1 MYLKE
6 LGLHG
11 FKSFPEK
18 AILEFNKGVTAVV
31 GPNGSG
37 KSNISDA
44 VRWVLGEQRV
54 KNLRGDKMED
64 VIFAGTDNRKP
75 IGFAEVS
82 LTLDNE
88 DGKIPVDYSE
98 ITVKRTVFRSGESK
112 YTINGTPCRLKDI
125 NELFMDTGVG
135 REGYSIIGQG
145 RIDEILS
152 TKNEDRRKLFEEA
165 AGIAKYRSRRL
176 EAMGKLAKEQ
186 ENLVRI
192 EDIIAEIE
200 TKIEPLREQ
209 SEGAKKFLILRE
221 ELKKCEISIFIAKTE
236 AIDKKIADYDKNTDI
251 INADIEENEK
261 KYNEAISKEERYKTE
276 EKELLQ
282 TAESLN
288 NKISELISDYQ
299 EKNGQIKL
307 IEEQIRNFDE
317 KIKRT
322 ESDFKTI
329 GLKAEKIKNEIGIY
343 ESKKLSFDIQLNQLY
358 NELEKKETEFEN
370 FNNELTEG
378 EEKLN
383 RFKSDIFEKM
393 RTSAEIKTETENKK
407 IRLKQLTDKDKELKN
422 SISVSAGKL
431 RQAEVHVLSAE
442 KRIEDNNNQTES
454 YKNILKSL
462 EKEYTDVAE
471 KLASAENSYRESS
484 NMFSSSVSRYKV
496 LMDMK
501 NDFDGYYRS
510 VKSVLKEG
518 KNGNLKGIHG
528 AVGELIKTDERYE
541 TAVETAV
548 GAAMQNIVTDD
559 EYTAKTAIEYLKRNN
574 FGRATFMPVNVISGR
589 EIENK
594 ANIINYKGV
603 CGIASDLVDYDEKYK
618 GIIISLLGR
627 VIIAEN
633 MDYAIKI
640 SQYTN
645 RKYKIV
651 TLDGDLINPGG
662 AMTGGSRNQKS
673 SNIFGRNREISE
685 LEEKCRKLKHSMEKF
700 SSEVTDL
707 TQSRKETE
715 EGIAN
720 SRLVIHKFELEKQSL
735 EDELK
740 KAKTDFEE
748 INQAAKNSQGE
759 KVYISKNIEKI
770 EEEIKA
776 LEESLSENEKEIEL
790 TDKKL
795 EEYRNFVD
803 VGRNEK
809 DKYVSDITVLKIS
822 VSAAEQERSSA
833 ENNIDRLND
842 ELKEIENQNND
853 FSELKA
859 EYALALEEK
868 RAELEETKKQAQI
881 CIEEKNKSEEKLKL
895 TSEIRKELSAKSE
908 RISHITKEIYETIS
922 NLKNGLFRYETTKE
936 TLKND
941 KEKLCSSMWEEYEI
955 TYRQANE
962 LCGSVYN
969 LADSERRAR
978 ELKNIIKDLGSV
990 NVNSIEEYTKT
1001 KERYDF
1007 LTSQRDDIKKAED
1020 NLMKIIDDLEKLMKK
1035 QFSEQFGKISEN
1047 FNEVFKEMFGGG
1059 KAYLKLSDS
1068 EDILESG
1075 IEIIAQPPGKTMQ
1088 NMMLLSGGERS
1099 LTAIAILFA
1108 ILKMKPSPFC
1118 ILDEIEAALDD
1129 ANVKRFADYLR
1140 KFSQTTQF
1148 IVISHRKGTMEAAD
1162 VLYGVTMQE
1171 KGISKVI
1178 SVRFEDIKD
1187 KEV

>member
-11 FKSFPEK
+11 FKSFPDK
-18 AILEFNKGVTAVV
+18 ARLEFNKGVTAVV

-152 TKNEDRRKLFEEA
+152 TKSEDRRKLFEEA

-192 EDIIAEIE
+192 EDIISEIE
-200 TKIEPLREQ
+200 TKVEPLREQ
-209 SEGAKKFLILRE
+209 SEGAKKFLVLRE
-221 ELKKCEISIFIAKTE
+221 ELKKCEISIFFAKTE
-236 AIDKKIADYDKNTDI
+236 AIDKKIAEFDKNTDI

-261 KYNEAISKEERYKTE
+261 KYNEALSAEEKYKAE
-276 EKELLQ
+276 EKELSQ
-282 TAESLN
+282 TAEILN
-288 NKISELISDYQ
+288 NKISENISDYQ

-322 ESDFKTI
+322 ESDFKTV

-343 ESKKLSFDIQLNQLY
+343 ETKKLSFDIQLKQLY
-358 NELEKKETEFEN
+358 DELEKKETEFEN
-370 FNNELTEG
+370 FSNELTEG

-393 RTSAEIKTETENKK
+393 RASAEIKTETENKK
-407 IRLKQLTDKDKELKN
+407 LRLKQLTDKDKELEN

-431 RQAEVHVLSAE
+431 RQAEVHVLSVE
-442 KRIEDNNNQTES
+442 KRIEDNNSQTES

-471 KLASAENSYRESS
+471 KLASAEKGYRESS
-484 NMFSSSVSRYKV
+484 NLFSSSVSRYKV
-496 LMDMK
+496 LRDMK
-501 NDFDGYYRS
+501 NDFEGYYRS

-528 AVGELIKTDERYE
+528 AVGELIKTEEKYE

-548 GAAMQNIVTDD
+548 GSAMQNIVTDD

-574 FGRATFMPVNVISGR
+574 LGRATFMPVNVISGR

-594 ANIINYKGV
+594 ANIINYNGV

-645 RKYKIV
+645 RKYRIV

-685 LEEKCRKLKHSMEKF
+685 LEEKCRKLKEDIEKF
-700 SSEVTDL
+700 SAEVTDL
-707 TQSRKETE
+707 TESRKETE

-748 INQAAKNSQGE
+748 INQSAKNNEGE
-759 KVYISKNIEKI
+759 KLYVSKDIEKT
-770 EEEIKA
+770 EQEIKI
-776 LEESLSENEKEIEL
+776 LEEKLSENEKEIEL

-803 VGRNEK
+803 TGRNEK
-809 DKYVSDITVLKIS
+809 DKYVADITALKIS
-822 VSAAEQERSSA
+822 VSSAEQEKNSTESDI
-833 ENNIDRLND
+833 ERLNG

-859 EYALALEEK
+859 EYAFALEEK
-868 RAELEETKKQAQI
+868 RAELEETKKQAQS
-881 CIEEKNKSEEKLKL
+881 CVEEKAENEEKLKA
-895 TSEIRKELSAKSE
+895 TAESRKELSTKIEQNSY
-908 RISHITKEIYETIS
+908 ILKEIYETIS
-922 NLKNGLFRYETTKE
+922 NLKNGRFKYDTNKE

-955 TYRQANE
+955 TYRQAKE
-962 LCGSVYN
+962 MCSGVHN
-969 LADSERRAR
+969 LTEDEKRVR
-978 ELKNIIKDLGSV
+978 ELKNSIKDLGSV

-1020 NLMKIIDDLEKLMKK
+1020 NLMKIIDDLEKLMKE

-1178 SVRFEDIKD
+1178 SVKFEDIKD

>member
-1 MYLKE
+1 
-6 LGLHG
+6 
-11 FKSFPEK
+11 
-18 AILEFNKGVTAVV
+18 
-31 GPNGSG
+31 
-37 KSNISDA
+37 
-44 VRWVLGEQRV
+44 
-54 KNLRGDKMED
+54 
-64 VIFAGTDNRKP
+64 
-75 IGFAEVS
+75 
-82 LTLDNE
+82 
-88 DGKIPVDYSE
+88 
-98 ITVKRTVFRSGESK
+98 
-112 YTINGTPCRLKDI
+112 
-125 NELFMDTGVG
+125 MDTGVG

-152 TKNEDRRKLFEEA
+152 TKSEDRRKLFEEA

-200 TKIEPLREQ
+200 TKVEPLREQ

-261 KYNEAISKEERYKTE
+261 KYNEALSKEERYKTE

-288 NKISELISDYQ
+288 NKISELVSDYQ

-407 IRLKQLTDKDKELKN
+407 IRLKQLTDKDKELEN

-462 EKEYTDVAE
+462 EKEDTDVAE

-484 NMFSSSVSRYKV
+484 NMFSSSLSRYKV

-700 SSEVTDL
+700 SSEVEDL

-759 KVYISKNIEKI
+759 KVYISKN
-770 EEEIKA
+770 
-776 LEESLSENEKEIEL
+776 
-790 TDKKL
+790 
-795 EEYRNFVD
+795 YR
-803 VGRNEK
+803 K
-809 DKYVSDITVLKIS
+809 D
-822 VSAAEQERSSA
+822 R
-833 ENNIDRLND
+833 R
-842 ELKEIENQNND
+842 
-853 FSELKA
+853 
-859 EYALALEEK
+859 
-868 RAELEETKKQAQI
+868 R
-881 CIEEKNKSEEKLKL
+881 NKS
-895 TSEIRKELSAKSE
+895 S
-908 RISHITKEIYETIS
+908 
-922 NLKNGLFRYETTKE
+922 
-936 TLKND
+936 
-941 KEKLCSSMWEEYEI
+941 
-955 TYRQANE
+955 
-962 LCGSVYN
+962 
-969 LADSERRAR
+969 
-978 ELKNIIKDLGSV
+978 
-990 NVNSIEEYTKT
+990 
-1001 KERYDF
+1001 
-1007 LTSQRDDIKKAED
+1007 
-1020 NLMKIIDDLEKLMKK
+1020 
-1035 QFSEQFGKISEN
+1035 
-1047 FNEVFKEMFGGG
+1047 
-1059 KAYLKLSDS
+1059 
-1068 EDILESG
+1068 
-1075 IEIIAQPPGKTMQ
+1075 
-1088 NMMLLSGGERS
+1088 
-1099 LTAIAILFA
+1099 
-1108 ILKMKPSPFC
+1108 
-1118 ILDEIEAALDD
+1118 
-1129 ANVKRFADYLR
+1129 
-1140 KFSQTTQF
+1140 
-1148 IVISHRKGTMEAAD
+1148 
-1162 VLYGVTMQE
+1162 
-1171 KGISKVI
+1171 
-1178 SVRFEDIKD
+1178 
-1187 KEV
+1187 

>member
-11 FKSFPEK
+11 FKSFPDK
-18 AILEFNKGVTAVV
+18 ARLEFNKGVTAVV

-98 ITVKRTVFRSGESK
+98 ITVKRIVFRSGESK

-152 TKNEDRRKLFEEA
+152 TKSEDRRKLFEEA

-192 EDIIAEIE
+192 EDIISEIE
-200 TKIEPLREQ
+200 TKVEPLREQ
-209 SEGAKKFLILRE
+209 SEGAKKFLVLRE
-221 ELKKCEISIFIAKTE
+221 ELKKCEISIFFAKTE
-236 AIDKKIADYDKNTDI
+236 AIDRKIAEFDKNTDI

-261 KYNEAISKEERYKTE
+261 KYNEALSAEEKYKAE
-276 EKELLQ
+276 EKELSQ

-288 NKISELISDYQ
+288 NKISENISDYQ

-322 ESDFKTI
+322 ESDFKTV

-343 ESKKLSFDIQLNQLY
+343 ETKKLSFDIQLKQLY
-358 NELEKKETEFEN
+358 GELEKKEEEFEN
-370 FNNELTEG
+370 FSNELTEG
-378 EEKLN
+378 EEKIN

-393 RTSAEIKTETENKK
+393 RASAEIKTETENKK
-407 IRLKQLTDKDKELKN
+407 LRLKQLTDKDKELEN

-431 RQAEVHVLSAE
+431 RQAEVHVLSVE
-442 KRIEDNNNQTES
+442 KRIEDNNSQTES

-471 KLASAENSYRESS
+471 KLASAEKSYRESS
-484 NMFSSSVSRYKV
+484 NQFSSSVSRYKV
-496 LMDMK
+496 LRDMK
-501 NDFDGYYRS
+501 NDFEGYYRS

-528 AVGELIKTDERYE
+528 AVGELIKTEEKYE

-548 GAAMQNIVTDD
+548 GSAMQNIVTDD

-574 FGRATFMPVNVISGR
+574 LGRATFMPVNVISGR

-618 GIIISLLGR
+618 GIIISLLSR

-645 RKYKIV
+645 RKYRIV
-651 TLDGDLINPGG
+651 TLDGDLINLGG
-662 AMTGGSRNQKS
+662 AMTGGSQNKKS

-685 LEEKCRKLKHSMEKF
+685 LEEKCRKLKQDIEKF
-700 SSEVTDL
+700 SSELTDL
-707 TQSRKETE
+707 TESRKETE
-715 EGIAN
+715 EGISN
-720 SRLVIHKFELEKQSL
+720 SRLVIHKFELEKKSL

-740 KAKTDFEE
+740 KAKNDFEE
-748 INQAAKNSQGE
+748 INQLAKNNEGE
-759 KVYISKNIEKI
+759 KLYIGKDIEKTQQ
-770 EEEIKA
+770 EIKV

-795 EEYRNFVD
+795 KEYRKFVD
-803 VGRNEK
+803 TGRNEK
-809 DKYVSDITVLKIS
+809 DKYVADITALKIS
-822 VSAAEQERSSA
+822 VSSAEQEKSST
-833 ENNIDRLND
+833 ESDIERLNG

-859 EYALALEEK
+859 EYAFALEEK
-868 RAELEETKKQAQI
+868 RAELEETKKQAQS
-881 CIEEKNKSEEKLKL
+881 CVEEKAENEEKLKA
-895 TSEIRKELSAKSE
+895 TVESRKELSAKIEQNSY
-908 RISHITKEIYETIS
+908 IAKEIYETIS
-922 NLKNGLFRYETTKE
+922 NLKNGRFKYDTNKE

-941 KEKLCSSMWEEYEI
+941 KEKLCSSMWDEYEI
-955 TYRQANE
+955 TYRQAKE
-962 LCGSVYN
+962 MCSGMHN
-969 LADSERRAR
+969 LTEDEKRVR
-978 ELKNIIKDLGSV
+978 ELKNSIKGLGSV
-990 NVNSIEEYTKT
+990 NVNSIEEYAQT

-1020 NLMKIIDDLEKLMKK
+1020 NLMKIIDDLEKLMKE
-1035 QFSEQFGKISEN
+1035 QFAEQFGKISEN

-1178 SVRFEDIKD
+1178 SVKFEDIKD